1 MADPR
6 RKGFKA
12 LNLAPFYFLSLVEQ
26 SEETTLMQEFVGWKR
41 AIVRI
46 IIHMKGAAL
55 TLQPCFIGRRRLPA
69 YAEARKGRQR
79 LSSLI
84 RYLLLV
90 LSMEEDAGSLA
101 VGV

>member
-1 MADPR
+1 
-6 RKGFKA
+6 
-12 LNLAPFYFLSLVEQ
+12 
-26 SEETTLMQEFVGWKR
+26 MQEFVGWKR

-46 IIHMKGAAL
+46 IIHMKGGCPYPA
-55 TLQPCFIGRRRLPA
+55 TVFHRTGVLPA
-69 YAEARKGRQR
+69 YAEARKGRQH